1 MWIKLDIDGMA
12 FHLQISNYRLSKKE
26 IWDEQW
32 CNISCA
38 ITDEKNKIINY
49 HVYDS
54 ELLLCSEIEG
64 MKISI
69 DSLLENKCTSRKEIE
84 FIEPDFELVLF
95 PKLEVGYMAME
106 WKVNLWSEGLTA
118 NYFSIEFSEEDLK
131 YLLAYLKYIIGEY
144 SDETPVIKDMISSG
158 ILYG

>member
-32 CNISCA
+32 CKVSCS

-49 HVYDS
+49 HISDC
-54 ELLLCSEIEG
+54 ELLLCSEIEE
-64 MKISI
+64 MKVSI
-69 DSLLENKCTSRKEIE
+69 DRLLRNEFTSKNELE
-84 FIEPDFELVLF
+84 FIEPDFNLALH
-95 PKLEVGYMAME
+95 PKCEIGYTSME
-106 WKVNLWSEGLTA
+106 WKVNLWSDGLTE

-144 SDETPVIKDMISSG
+144 SEETPVIKDMISCG